1 MIQASCP
8 ITEINEVGPEIFS
21 VAFRSPL
28 IASRVQPGQ
37 FVNIKVNEAYHPL
50 LRRPFSVYYTKGDV
64 VEIIFNIVGIGTKIL
79 AGKQRGNIIDVIGP
93 LGSPYKIEDDFHT
106 ALLIAG
112 GLGVAPLP
120 LVTRAVKQTNRKL
133 MTFIGAQT
141 KSQLLLKYL
150 DNVRTSTDDGSTG
163 FRGTVVDLLRDV
175 LQKNQLPKPKIFAC
189 GPNAMLR
196 ELSLLA
202 NEFKIPCE
210 VSLEGMMACGLGI
223 CQGCPVEEKNSQK
236 KYSLICKDG
245 PVFNVQAILIS

>member
-21 VAFRSPL
+21 VSFRSPL

-50 LRRPFSVYYTKGDV
+50 LRRPFSVYHTQDDV
-64 VEIIFNIVGIGTKIL
+64 VEVVFNIVGIGTKIL
-79 AGKQRGNIIDVIGP
+79 AGKRMGESLDVIGP
-93 LGSPYKIEDDFHT
+93 LGSPYQLNDDFQT

-112 GLGVAPLP
+112 GLGIAPLP
-120 LVTRAVKQTNRKL
+120 LVTRAVQQTNRKL

-150 DNVRTSTDDGSTG
+150 DNVSIATDDGSAG
-163 FRGTVVDLLRDV
+163 FRGTVVDLLRSV
-175 LQKNQLPKPKIFAC
+175 LQRNKLAEPKIFAC

-196 ELSLLA
+196 ELALLA

-223 CQGCPVEEKNSQK
+223 CQGCPVERKDNQK

-245 PVFNVQAILIS
+245 PVFNVQAIQIL

>member
-8 ITEINEVGPEIFS
+8 ITEINEVGPDIFS

-37 FVNIKVNEAYHPL
+37 FVNIRVSESFPPL
-50 LRRPFSVYYTKGDV
+50 LRRPFSVYQTKGDD
-64 VEIIFNIVGIGTKIL
+64 VEIVFNIVGIGTKIL
-79 AGKQRGNIIDVIGP
+79 AGKQTGEMLDVIGP
-93 LGSPYKIEDDFHT
+93 LGSPYQFNDDFQT

-112 GLGVAPLP
+112 GLGIAPLP
-120 LVTRAVKQTNRKL
+120 LVTTAVQQTKRKL
-133 MTFIGAQT
+133 MTFIGVRT

-150 DNVRTSTDDGSTG
+150 ENVSIATDDGSAG
-163 FRGTVVDLLRDV
+163 FRGTVVDLLRSV
-175 LQKNQLPKPKIFAC
+175 LRRNQLSKPKMFAC

-202 NEFKIPCE
+202 DEFKIPCE

-223 CQGCPVEEKNSQK
+223 CQGCPVEQKNNQK

-245 PVFNVQAILIS
+245 PVFNVRTILIS